1 MQKSIELSLYIHT
14 IRFFLYREVE
24 MAHKVLAKDMSDL
37 VSAMKLAQQY
47 SDTTLD
53 LEYRKYVHLHIAMA
67 LILLFEIR

>member
-1 MQKSIELSLYIHT
+1 
-14 IRFFLYREVE
+14 